1 MRRDGLLTTAR
12 GAGNVSCV
20 KATLLRNSYFMAKLP
35 LHNIEDG
42 NEMTVGGRSPGRH
55 SLGELGIQSN
65 ASIAG
70 VGAHCFQSVEVRHLQ
85 KPGDAC
91 VPKAN

>member
-35 LHNIEDG
+35 PHNIEDG

-55 SLGELGIQSN
+55 S
-65 ASIAG
+65 
-70 VGAHCFQSVEVRHLQ
+70 
-85 KPGDAC
+85 
-91 VPKAN
+91 